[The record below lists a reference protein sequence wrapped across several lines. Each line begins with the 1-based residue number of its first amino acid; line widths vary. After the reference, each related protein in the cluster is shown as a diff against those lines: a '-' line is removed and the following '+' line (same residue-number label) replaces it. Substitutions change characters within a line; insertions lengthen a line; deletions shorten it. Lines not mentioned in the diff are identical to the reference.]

1 MPPTTT
7 ATTTPSVEEWKDHA
21 REFVYWITR
30 TCCGVYKDGHW
41 DPPPD
46 PGARAALS
54 EGLRQRPERFPQA
67 AVRAILSAALGHGPD
82 SVRAVWARGVDGR
95 QGLEPQREYAY
106 YTVAALIAS
115 QARDA
120 RDQQAESRGHQKR
133 SLGHSLALLDTHL
146 PFDEESPREADLR
159 LMAKQGLAGI
169 HAVVPD
175 VVRQLRNRPE
185 PIPVDWSGLI
195 LDLSRWA
202 QSRDAVTKRWNDDYY
217 RIRYKNQL
225 LADLEGTENS

>member
-1 MPPTTT
+1 MPPVTE
-7 ATTTPSVEEWKDHA
+7 TTTPSVLEWKDHA
-21 REFVYWITR
+21 HEFVYWITR
-30 TCCGVYKDGHW
+30 TCCGVHKDGRW
-41 DPPPD
+41 DPLPD

-54 EGLRQRPERFPQA
+54 EGLRQRPERFPQT
-67 AVRAILSAALGHGPD
+67 AVRAILAAALGHGPE
-82 SVRAVWARGVDGR
+82 SVRAVWARGVDAHK
-95 QGLEPQREYAY
+95 GLDPQREYAY

-120 RDQQAESRGHQKR
+120 RDQQAESRGRESR

-159 LMAKQGLAGI
+159 LMAKQGLGGI

-185 PIPVDWSGLI
+185 PVPVDWAGLI
-195 LDLSRWA
+195 LDLAAWA
-202 QSRDAVTKRWNDDYY
+202 QTRETVTKRWNDDYY
-217 RIRYKNQL
+217 RIRYKNQSSI
-225 LADLEGTENS
+225 DPEGTEN